1 MQDLADA
8 ELNQLME
15 LSYWQSRIYARAE
28 VFMQE
33 LRLLC
38 KTEGFYARL
47 HRRTIARVTLS
58 MPVEELAFMQ
68 DRKFLC
74 KS

>member
-1 MQDLADA
+1 MQDQADA
-8 ELNQLME
+8 ELHVLVE
-15 LSYWQSRIYARAE
+15 LSFGRVCIFARSK

-47 HRRTIARVTLS
+47 HRRTIACVTL
-58 MPVEELAFMQ
+58 PRHLGEVAFME
-68 DRKFLC
+68 DRIVVLKT
-74 KS
+74 